1 MYRKYNYLKTVFV
14 DEKINDKSIHS
25 AKYSKYIAMIS
36 TIIII
41 IITSISRYKKY
52 CWCGSI
58 VNLNGAVIPMNMDCI
73 IRMLSD
79 LEETSEY
86 CVKRR
91 YFRICWT

>member
-25 AKYSKYIAMIS
+25 AKYSKYIAMIA

-41 IITSISRYKKY
+41 IITSIRRYKKY

-58 VNLNGAVIPMNMDCI
+58 VNLKDASFQHVIPMNMDCI

-86 CVKRR
+86 CVKR
-91 YFRICWT
+91 ICWT